1 MSTGGLHFRFF
12 FIQEN
17 LHRHKSPAMGL
28 HIRPRFHLP
37 CCTHHPIS
45 QDDSM
50 ISQFRAKKKQ
60 PVKRKSGQP
69 KPTAHL
75 YKPSAHPV
83 PILRMEWRSG
93 ALPGLKPPIGDQAG
107 DEGNYKYAGAAIDDR
122 GEGERDFCQES
133 NHGNNSIQGK
143 DDGEDHCRIPL
154 SSAFRFLPAGAQ
166 APVGPALDFIP

>member
-1 MSTGGLHFRFF
+1 
-12 FIQEN
+12 
-17 LHRHKSPAMGL
+17 
-28 HIRPRFHLP
+28 
-37 CCTHHPIS
+37 
-45 QDDSM
+45 M

-122 GEGERDFCQES
+122 GEGERDFRYFI
-133 NHGNNSIQGK
+133 G
-143 DDGEDHCRIPL
+143 
-154 SSAFRFLPAGAQ
+154 
-166 APVGPALDFIP
+166 VPALHQHGQCMRRNAVHGGVLVIDTDQGMNTRIINMKV